1 MFKTLLA
8 ASAFSVAYSSSEL
21 PERARGGVAWR
32 EYKQKSLLV
41 DVEEGKAAEE
51 VAERT
56 WNAPVDHFS
65 ADNST
70 FKQRYFVNEEFWGG
84 EGPVFFS
91 IGGESTLTSS
101 SVSSGYIHSL
111 GQNYSALIV
120 SLEHRFYGESI
131 PNGNVETENYQYLT
145 VEQALADL
153 ATFTDWYKHEN
164 PSTANSKWFAFGGSY
179 PGALA
184 SWYRISYPEHTVGSL
199 SSSGV
204 VNCIIDFPQF
214 DEQVSAAIGNR
225 CSDQIKRINT
235 AFEKTI
241 ASGQEG
247 WDKALDMLRCEKDMW
262 KEDFFYMI
270 ADSWSMADQYG
281 SKTSLCSTIL
291 DVGSDASDEVLM
303 QTFADFSISYWGSD
317 FCSMGFYNSEQ
328 LADPARWDVNSR
340 SWRYQ
345 TCDQVSYFNTA
356 PKSGS
361 LRSSIVNLDYHLKQC
376 AYVFG
381 KPMFPSSER
390 LNKKMGGAFPTAHK
404 TFYSDFSDDPWQ
416 RASVNYPVTSDQPY
430 GLAMCTDCG
439 HCKDLHTPV
448 ESDPQPIKDLRA
460 DFEGYLWEWLQ
471 DVSA

>member
-1 MFKTLLA
+1 MMFKALVAT
-8 ASAFSVAYSSSEL
+8 SALSVAYGSMEI
-21 PERARGGVAWR
+21 PEHARGGTAW
-32 EYKQKSLLV
+32 KQYHAGLTTKE
-41 DVEEGKAAEE
+41 DV
-51 VAERT
+51 VSQT
-56 WNAPVDHFS
+56 WNSPIDHFS
-65 ADNST
+65 NDNST
-70 FKQRYFVNEEFWGG
+70 FQQRYYVNAEHWDGK
-84 EGPVFFS
+84 GPVFLS
-91 IGGESTLTSS
+91 IGGEGTLTSS
-101 SVSSGYIHSL
+101 SVTSGYMSTL
-111 GQNYSALIV
+111 GKNYSALLL

-131 PNGNVETENYQYLT
+131 PNGNALTENYQYLT

-153 ATFTDWYKHEN
+153 ATFTDFYKSQDEN
-164 PSTANSKWFAFGGSY
+164 AANAKWFAFGGSY

-184 SWYRISYPEHTVGSL
+184 SWYRMEYPDHTVGSL

-204 VNCIIDFPQF
+204 VNCIVNFPEF

-225 CSDQIKRINT
+225 CSDQIKRING
-235 AFEKTI
+235 AFERTI
-241 ASGQEG
+241 ASGEEG
-247 WDKALDMLRCEKDMW
+247 WIKSVDMLHCEKDMW

-281 SKTSLCSTIL
+281 AKTSLCSSIMA
-291 DVGSDASDEVLM
+291 VGADASDEVLM
-303 QTFADFSISYWGSD
+303 QTFADFSFSYWGED
-317 FCSMGFYNSEQ
+317 FCTGGFYNTEQ

-356 PKSGS
+356 PASGS
-361 LRSSIVNLDYHLKQC
+361 LRSSVVDLDYHLKQC

-381 KPMFPSSER
+381 KPMFPASQK
-390 LNKKMGGAFPTAHK
+390 LNEKMGGATPHAQR

-416 RASVNYPVTSDQPY
+416 RASVNYPVSSDQPY

-439 HCKDLHTPV
+439 HCKDLHTPE
-448 ESDPQPIKDLRA
+448 ESDPQPIKDLRE